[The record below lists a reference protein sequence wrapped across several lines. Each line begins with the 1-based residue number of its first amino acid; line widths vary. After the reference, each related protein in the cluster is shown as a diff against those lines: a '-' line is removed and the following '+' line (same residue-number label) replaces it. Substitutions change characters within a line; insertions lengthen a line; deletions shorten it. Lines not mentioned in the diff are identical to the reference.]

1 MIESVRYADRG
12 DFFELTL
19 SAPQQRNA
27 IGMREVQ
34 AVKAAIATIPESCR
48 LLVVRS
54 EGPVFCMA
62 NSNAVCNKF
71 LIISTANSKVIKS
84 KV

>member
-19 SAPQQRNA
+19 SAPQQLNA

-34 AVKAAIATIPESCR
+34 AVKAAIARIPESCR

-54 EGPVFCMA
+54 EGPVFCAGA
-62 NSNAVCNKF
+62 NLKE
-71 LIISTANSKVIKS
+71 ISHL
-84 KV
+84 